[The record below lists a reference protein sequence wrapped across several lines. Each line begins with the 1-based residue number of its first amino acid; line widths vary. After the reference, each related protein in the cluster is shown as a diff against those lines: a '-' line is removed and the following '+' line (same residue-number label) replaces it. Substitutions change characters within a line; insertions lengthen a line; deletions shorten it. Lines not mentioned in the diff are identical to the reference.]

1 MNEYRV
7 GLKGNEILCDVIG
20 IFALM
25 LLGIIGL
32 IVTESDA
39 AFMPN
44 VLLGFI
50 GSFVFVLFLLYHLL
64 LLNRYRQAIKGYK
77 SIAKVTSTREEK
89 YKSTRYYRIEFI
101 YVDSNN
107 EAAKGIQY
115 VSYDEYILINKG
127 DEIPVHVDGLYAAF
141 IPSEVV
147 ECLRNKEEVII
158 KEEIKKEKF
167 VYLRCDY
174 CDQRLNESDTYC
186 PYCGARRL

>member
-7 GLKGNEILCDVIG
+7 GLRGNEILCDVIG

-25 LLGIIGL
+25 LLGIIGV
-32 IVTESDA
+32 IVTESYA
-39 AFMPN
+39 AFIPN
-44 VLLGFI
+44 VLFGFI
-50 GSFVFVLFLLYHLL
+50 GSFIFVLFLLYHLVL
-64 LLNRYRQAIKGYK
+64 LSRYRQAIKGTK
-77 SIAKVTSTREEK
+77 SIAKVTGTREEK

-101 YVDSNN
+101 YIDSNN
-107 EAAKGIQY
+107 DKAKGIQY

-127 DEIPVHVDGLYAAF
+127 DEIPVHVYGLYAAF

-147 ECLRNKEEVII
+147 EYLRNKEEVII
-158 KEEIKKEKF
+158 KDEIKKEKF

-186 PYCGARRL
+186 PHCGARRL

>member
-7 GLKGNEILCDVIG
+7 GLKGDEILGDVIG
-20 IFALM
+20 ILALM
-25 LLGIIGL
+25 LLGIIGV
-32 IVTESDA
+32 IVTESDV
-39 AFMPN
+39 AFIPN

-50 GSFVFVLFLLYHLL
+50 GSFIFVFFLIYHLVL
-64 LLNRYRQAIKGYK
+64 LSRYRHAIKGTK
-77 SIAKVTSTREEK
+77 SIAKVTGAREEK

-101 YVDSNN
+101 YIDSNN
-107 EAAKGIQY
+107 DKAKGIQY
-115 VSYDEYILINKG
+115 VSYDEYLLINKG

-147 ECLRNKEEVII
+147 EYLKNKEEVIT

-167 VYLRCDY
+167 VYLTCDY